1 MNTRELKELYK
12 RELGALS
19 ESGRY
24 IAPYV
29 TPVNG
34 EYPDP
39 ASESAED
46 GNECDR
52 AFWELACRRLREARS
67 DGDAAYRE
75 PTAWKDIETEQSRI
89 PPLRPLE
96 TDDEYKERLSGAV
109 FGKIVGVILGK
120 PFENGMS
127 REDVRR
133 YLESV
138 GEYPL
143 RDYASGFSPALGEG
157 LREDCIPSTKG
168 HVAFAQPDDDLNYL
182 VLALRL
188 AENHG
193 LSFTSYDVG
202 RNYAVN
208 IPAYWVWASSR
219 KGYYDFLSIT
229 NLSETRRP
237 GDCQLAVIP
246 WTIGGDAEC
255 LDGQIKS
262 DFWGYIHPG
271 DPRKAAKYAYRD
283 CAFSLVKNGVYGG
296 MFTAGCI
303 AAAMTKEPK
312 VDTIL
317 DGGLA
322 VIPPGSR
329 LYEAVERTREEYAR
343 DRDFLRV
350 FRMIE
355 EKYGHYGFA
364 GTVNN
369 LATVTLCLLCG
380 DLDYTDTVT
389 LAVSCGGDTDC
400 NGGTAGSICGA
411 AVGRRGIEDRFIDPL
426 NDTLRTCVADVGQI
440 RISELIG
447 RIAAVSRRVNGTV
460 GTQ

>member
-1 MNTRELKELYK
+1 MNTRGIKELYK
-12 RELGALS
+12 KEFDALS
-19 ESGRY
+19 ESGQY
-24 IAPYV
+24 IAPFI

-39 ASESAED
+39 APEAAENE
-46 GNECDR
+46 NECDR
-52 AFWELACRRLREARS
+52 AFWELALRRLQEARTQR
-67 DGDAAYRE
+67 DAGCRE
-75 PTAWKDIETEQSRI
+75 PTAWRDIEAEQS
-89 PPLRPLE
+89 PPPFLRPPE
-96 TDDEYKERLSGAV
+96 TEEEYEERLSGAV

-127 REDVRR
+127 REDVSR

-143 RDYASGFSPALGEG
+143 RDYASGFSPALGKG

-182 VLALRL
+182 ILALRL

-193 LSFTSYDVG
+193 LSFTSYDIG

-229 NLSETRRP
+229 KLSETYRP

-262 DFWGYIHPG
+262 DLWGYIHPG
-271 DPRKAAKYAYRD
+271 DPRKAAEYAYKD
-283 CAFSLVKNGVYGG
+283 CAFSLIKNGVYGG

-303 AAAMTKEPK
+303 AAAMTKEPT

-317 DGGLA
+317 DGGLS
-322 VIPPGSR
+322 VIPTGSR
-329 LYEAVERTREEYAR
+329 LYEAIGWTRERYAR
-343 DRDFLRV
+343 GRDFLRV
-350 FRMIE
+350 LREIE

-364 GTVNN
+364 GTINN

-380 DLDYTDTVT
+380 DLDYTNTVT

-411 AVGRRGIEDRFIDPL
+411 AVGRRGIEDRWIEPL
-426 NDTLRTCVADVGQI
+426 NDTFRTCVADVGQI

-447 RIAAVSRRVNGTV
+447 RIAAVSRRVNGR
-460 GTQ
+460 G